1 MRLPRLRKLPKWS
14 ISINLLQIVK
24 MKTSWLKS
32 ISLAALTVVKADV
45 NAGDAKPA
53 AKRPNIIFIL
63 TDDQD
68 ARMNSVEYMQGVQH
82 HLVSLVPDL

>member
-1 MRLPRLRKLPKWS
+1 
-14 ISINLLQIVK
+14 
-24 MKTSWLKS
+24 MKTSWITS
-32 ISLAALTVVKADV
+32 FSLAALTVVKADS
-45 NAGDAKPA
+45 NANPQPA

-82 HLVSLVPDL
+82 HLVSLRRLLAPSWARKLTGTD